1 MDSNRVVE
9 MASNQV
15 CLIVDDLEF
24 DRRMMRRVMS
34 KSCPDVPLVVARNL
48 DEARQRL
55 REQDVT
61 FIFLDNA
68 LPDGMG
74 VDFVSEMSEDKALSH
89 VPVVIVSDFPT
100 PFMYA
105 KAQAAN
111 VCEVWSKREFVG
123 EAVQRVVSKHT
134 RLN

>member
-1 MDSNRVVE
+1 
-9 MASNQV
+9 MAADQV

-24 DRRMMRRVMS
+24 DRRMMRRVLA
-34 KSCPDVPLVVARNL
+34 KHCPEMPLIVARNL
-48 DEARQRL
+48 DEARARL
-55 REQDVT
+55 RDQNVT
-61 FIFLDNA
+61 MIFLDNS

-74 VDFVSEMSEDKALSH
+74 VDFVSEMSADKKFCN

-123 EAVQRVVSKHT
+123 PAVLRVLQKHL
-134 RLN
+134 RVH